1 MKHYLRF
8 SLTLLLLVLVGG
20 VGFAQTITFDA
31 TTDKG
36 STDTSL
42 EKEGI
47 SLSLSSGKLNNGTDY
62 RTYKSQKLTISSSVG
77 TITNIEFTCTAN
89 GTAQYGP
96 GCFTVSK
103 GAYTYNGKTGTWTG
117 SEDAV
122 VFTASSNQVRATKI
136 VVTVSPSSS
145 KTKTTTTFGTAI
157 DNQTFTLTEGDEFP
171 KYTATTTDASGN
183 AVAGTIA
190 YTSDNACVTVDANG
204 QTAAGEGFGT
214 AKITATFTPTE
225 ADKYEAS
232 SASYTITYNEKV
244 AEGTIVFSGAN
255 GAFDKVGKYDK
266 NNKTM
271 NNVTFIDTNNKEYTF
286 STNGGKNGNNIQ
298 LVKTNGK
305 IVSPVLSGFTNGYKV
320 TVIYNQGGS
329 TEITL
334 SAGDL
339 QATGKKEGEESQ
351 SNGTGSIATLTVP
364 STDAFTIT
372 AGNAAYISNITIE
385 PRTFDYTW
393 NDTKDNEI
401 LNEDDKTVKI
411 NRTIVKDEYNTICLP
426 FDIIGAE
433 KIAATFGEG
442 TMVYEFYSVEGNT
455 LKFIDT
461 DIIYSGTPYLLKP
474 TETKNEIVYTGNIYG
489 GEDDLKPATDGE
501 YTFIGTFNPAT
512 LKTDGTNLFFVAGAK
527 LAKPESDQTN
537 ANKLKGFRAYM
548 EVPAASANTLKV
560 CIDGMTTS
568 INDIKSDLTIS
579 DGKVYNL
586 NGQYVGNSMQN
597 LAKGVYVQNGKKY
610 VVK

>member
-1 MKHYLRF
+1 M
-8 SLTLLLLVLVGG
+8 GG

-36 STDTSL
+36 STTTSL
-42 EKEGI
+42 EKDGI
-47 SLSLSSGKLNNGTDY
+47 SLNVTGKSSPAGNMKDNAEY
-62 RTYKSQKLTISSSVG
+62 RIYKSSVLTISSSVG

-89 GTAQYGP
+89 NTSKYGP

-103 GAYTYNGKTGTWTG
+103 GTYTYKDKIGTWTG

-136 VVTVSPSSS
+136 VVTVSS
-145 KTKTTTTFGTAI
+145 KTKTTTTFGTTV
-157 DNQTFTLTEGDEFP
+157 DGQTFTLTEGDKFP

-183 AVAGTIA
+183 VVAGTIA

-225 ADKYEAS
+225 ADKYEVS
-232 SASYTITYNEKV
+232 SASYTITYNEKI
-244 AEGTIVFSGAN
+244 AEGAIVFSAENNSFSKLTN
-255 GAFDKVGKYDK
+255 GYQTKNIDFSYNGK
-266 NNKTM
+266 N
-271 NNVTFIDTNNKEYTF
+271 YTF
-286 STNGGKNGNNIQ
+286 SCVDAMKSNSTNYLQLKKGTGK
-298 LVKTNGK
+298 VT
-305 IVSPVLSGFTNGYKV
+305 SPTFEFTNGYKV
-320 TVIYNQGGS
+320 KVVCQTDDGV
-329 TEITL
+329 TL
-334 SAGDL
+334 SSGNASK
-339 QATGKKEGEESQ
+339 TGKDIEICVYDPTAK
-351 SNGTGSIATLTVP
+351 
-364 STDAFTIT
+364 FTIST
-372 AGNAAYISNITIE
+372 GTKYALVSSITIE
-385 PRTFDYTW
+385 PLSFDYTW
-393 NDTKDNEI
+393 NDTEDNVI
-401 LNEDDKTVKI
+401 LNEDNKTVKI
-411 NRTIVKDEYNTICLP
+411 NRTVVKDEYNTICLP
-426 FDIIGAE
+426 FDMKAE
-433 KIAATFGEG
+433 EIAATFGEG
-442 TMVYEFYSVEGNT
+442 TMVYEFYGVEENT
-455 LKFIDT
+455 LTFVDADGIDA
-461 DIIYSGTPYLLKP
+461 GAPYLLKP
-474 TETKNEIVYTGNIYG
+474 TETKTEIVYTGTIYG
-489 GEDDLKPATDGE
+489 SEDLLIPATNGE
-501 YTFIGTFNPAT
+501 YSFIGTFNPAT

-527 LAKPESDQTN
+527 LAKPESDQNN
-537 ANKLKGFRAYM
+537 ANRLKGFRAYM

>member
-36 STDTSL
+36 STATSL
-42 EKEGI
+42 EKDGI
-47 SLSLSSGKLNNGTDY
+47 SLNISGGALNNGTDY
-62 RTYKSQKLTISSSVG
+62 RTYSGKKLTISTSAG

-89 GTAQYGP
+89 NTTKYGP

-103 GAYTYNGKTGTWTG
+103 GTYTYKDKIGTWTG

-136 VVTVSPSSS
+136 VVTVSS
-145 KTKTTTTFGTAI
+145 KTKTTTTFGTTV
-157 DNQTFTLTEGDEFP
+157 DDQTFTLTEGDEFP

-204 QTAAGEGFGT
+204 QTAAGKGFGT

-244 AEGTIVFSGAN
+244 AEGAIVFSAENNSFSKLTN
-255 GAFDKVGKYDK
+255 GYQTKNIDFSYNGK
-266 NNKTM
+266 N
-271 NNVTFIDTNNKEYTF
+271 YTF
-286 STNGGKNGNNIQ
+286 SCVDAMKSNSTNYLQLKKETGK
-298 LVKTNGK
+298 VT
-305 IVSPVLSGFTNGYKV
+305 SPTFEFTNGYKV
-320 TVIYNQGGS
+320 KVVCQTNDGV
-329 TEITL
+329 TL
-334 SAGDL
+334 SSGNASK
-339 QATGKKEGEESQ
+339 TGKDIEICVYDPTAK
-351 SNGTGSIATLTVP
+351 
-364 STDAFTIT
+364 FTIST
-372 AGNAAYISNITIE
+372 GTKYALVSSITIE
-385 PRTFDYTW
+385 PLSFDYTW
-393 NDTKDNEI
+393 NDTEDNVI
-401 LNEDDKTVKI
+401 PNEGNKTVKI
-411 NRTIVKDEYNTICLP
+411 NRTVVKDEYNTICLP
-426 FDIIGAE
+426 FDIVGAE
-433 KIAATFGEG
+433 EIAATFGEG
-442 TMVYEFYSVEGNT
+442 TKVYEFYSAEENT
-455 LKFIDT
+455 LTFIDT
-461 DIIYSGTPYLLKP
+461 DVIDAGTPYLLKP
-474 TETKNEIVYTGNIYG
+474 TETKNEIVYTGDIYG
-489 GEDDLKPATDGE
+489 SEDLLATVTEGE
-501 YTFIGTFNPAT
+501 YSFIGTYNPAT

-527 LAKPESDQTN
+527 LAKPESDQN
-537 ANKLKGFRAYM
+537 DANRLKGFRAYM
-548 EVPAASANTLKV
+548 QVPAASANALKV
-560 CIDGMTTS
+560 CIDGITAS